1 MSEVDL
7 ITWATNQGVAV
18 VFALAVYM
26 LLRDMIREQNEKL
39 TRLLEAVLKLLKDND
54 NSGQRAAEK
63 QREGG

>member
-1 MSEVDL
+1 MTEPDL
-7 ITWATNQGVAV
+7 ITWTTNQGVAV

-26 LLRDMIREQNEKL
+26 LLRDMIKEQNEKL

-63 QREGG
+63 QQEGG